1 MLQALAQEAE
11 EAMAAAVSGLSPS
24 ASDRSP
30 PQPSPEPSPSAAYEP
45 AEAGEAEEDIDQ
57 EVRPFA

>member
-1 MLQALAQEAE
+1 
-11 EAMAAAVSGLSPS
+11 MAAAVSGLSPS

-30 PQPSPEPSPSAAYEP
+30 PQPSPEPSPSAAYES

-57 EVRPFA
+57 EVRPIA

>member
-45 AEAGEAEEDIDQ
+45 AGEAEEDIDQ
-57 EVRPFA
+57 EVRRFA